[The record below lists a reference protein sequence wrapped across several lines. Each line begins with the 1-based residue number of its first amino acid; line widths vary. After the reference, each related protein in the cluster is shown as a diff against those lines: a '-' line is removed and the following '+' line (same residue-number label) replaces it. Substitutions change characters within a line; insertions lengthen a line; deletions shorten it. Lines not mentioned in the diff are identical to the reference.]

1 MIFVIK
7 YWIISRKVSIIL
19 KNLDTEPYLELKVFL
34 IFFGQ
39 IALMFITVL
48 TTFLV
53 NIWGGDFEKN
63 YPFYTTIMYIMY
75 TLPEWLNAIILADA
89 LIHLRRCS
97 G

>member
-1 MIFVIK
+1 
-7 YWIISRKVSIIL
+7 
-19 KNLDTEPYLELKVFL
+19 
-34 IFFGQ
+34 
-39 IALMFITVL
+39 MFITVL

-63 YPFYTTIMYIMY
+63 YPFYTTIMYVMF

-89 LIHLRRCS
+89 LIHLRKCS